1 MPQTELSDFYMTNP
15 ISKASITMAKCVKSF
30 EQRQNASKNQ
40 QQQQAVWNSTKK
52 KRTINFFK
60 YLNKIKSG

>member
-1 MPQTELSDFYMTNP
+1 MTNP

-52 KRTINFFK
+52 KGLLIF
-60 YLNKIKSG
+60 LNT